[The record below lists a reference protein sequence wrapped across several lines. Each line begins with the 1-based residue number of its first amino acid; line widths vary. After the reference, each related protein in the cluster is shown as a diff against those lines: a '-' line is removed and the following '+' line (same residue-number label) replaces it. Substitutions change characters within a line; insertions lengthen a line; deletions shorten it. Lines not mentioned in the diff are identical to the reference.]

1 MIFIQNI
8 HLGVGTMKKDMFD
21 YIWTDKKRTIFGLP
35 LSFTRYFLTENKFIT
50 RSGLLKVQEDELE
63 LYRVT
68 DKKLILTLRQ
78 RIFKCGTI
86 MMHVKDVD
94 TPIKIVKS
102 IKKPRQVLEQLDK
115 YINLNRDKY
124 RVRGRDMVGGSF
136 GAHSDD
142 SFIDGDF
149 DHDDTMF

>member
-102 IKKPRQVLEQLDK
+102 VKKPRQVLEQLDK

>member
-1 MIFIQNI
+1 MGGQI
-8 HLGVGTMKKDMFD
+8 TMKKDMFD
-21 YIWTDKKRTIFGLP
+21 YIWTDKKRTLFGMP

-50 RSGLLKVQEDELE
+50 RSGFLSVQEDEFE

-68 DKKLILTLRQ
+68 DKKLMLSLGQ

-102 IKKPRQVLEQLDK
+102 VKKPRQVLEQLDK
-115 YINLNRDKY
+115 YININRDKY

-136 GAHSDD
+136 GEHSDD
-142 SFIDGDF
+142 SFIDGDI
-149 DHDDTMF
+149 DADDNIF

>member
-1 MIFIQNI
+1 
-8 HLGVGTMKKDMFD
+8 MKKDMFD
-21 YIWTDKKRTIFGLP
+21 YIWTDKKRTLFGLP

-50 RSGLLKVQEDELE
+50 RSGFLSVQEDEFE

-68 DKKLILTLRQ
+68 DKKLMLSLGQ

-102 IKKPRQVLEQLDK
+102 VKKPRQVLEQLDK
-115 YINLNRDKY
+115 YININRDKY
-124 RVRGRDMVGGSF
+124 RVRGRDMVGG
-136 GAHSDD
+136 
-142 SFIDGDF
+142 
-149 DHDDTMF
+149 

>member
-102 IKKPRQVLEQLDK
+102 VKKPRQVLEQLDK

-124 RVRGRDMVGGSF
+124 RVRGRDMVVGSF
-136 GAHSDD
+136 VAHSDD

>member
-1 MIFIQNI
+1 MIFVQNI

-102 IKKPRQVLEQLDK
+102 VKKPRQVLEQLDK

-142 SFIDGDF
+142 SFVDGDF
-149 DHDDTMF
+149 DADDHIL